1 MRSYSSRVSKSTIVD
16 GSTSTGAT
24 SSPSKRSLTARSCVR
39 PISAR
44 RRRSSAVGQAAQ
56 RNWSLPRSSAP
67 AAGRPEARQAAMS
80 SRRWAAGTSGMS
92 PARISVTSDSPIA
105 WAAASI
111 PASGPENSGSSLTFP
126 TDSASAAVSPSSV
139 PATHTFASG
148 TAARTVPRILEIT
161 VCPPRLTPGLWTPPN
176 RRERP
181 PLRII
186 TVIDMVRSYA
196 FLRTVES
203 ITEVYPKS
211 LRDLVRRCFSPCSGA
226 PVGLGD

>member
-1 MRSYSSRVSKSTIVD
+1 
-16 GSTSTGAT
+16 
-24 SSPSKRSLTARSCVR
+24 
-39 PISAR
+39 
-44 RRRSSAVGQAAQ
+44 
-56 RNWSLPRSSAP
+56 
-67 AAGRPEARQAAMS
+67 
-80 SRRWAAGTSGMS
+80 
-92 PARISVTSDSPIA
+92 
-105 WAAASI
+105 
-111 PASGPENSGSSLTFP
+111 NSGSSLTFP

-196 FLRTVES
+196 FLPTLPSSKTYGTVVQEGGRCH
-203 ITEVYPKS
+203 S
-211 LRDLVRRCFSPCSGA
+211 LKCLDHRPARPGHQHR
-226 PVGLGD
+226 